1 MPWTTPT
8 DFVAG
13 VMTHEAGLD
22 NLSANLTTGV
32 KRVLAETTLAVAAAS
47 VTLSSIPATFRNLHL
62 VFLARG
68 TQAATQVTVVCRFNA
83 DATAANYHSQGLY
96 ASGTTV
102 TAAEQAPGSIGGL
115 WIADIPAATA
125 TSGIMYGGYEAR
137 VFDYRSAQEKP
148 VASRG
153 DSRVGGGG
161 SHRTYLL
168 GGVWISTAV
177 ITSIT
182 LLPTTG
188 SFEAFSRFT
197 LYGEPTTA

>member
-32 KRVLAETTLAVAAAS
+32 KRKLDEVTLGASAAS
-47 VTLSSIPATFRNLHL
+47 VTFSAIPATFRNLHVL
-62 VFLARG
+62 MLARG
-68 TQAATQVTVVCRFNA
+68 TQAAAVISVICRFNA
-83 DATAANYHSQGLY
+83 DATVANYHSQ
-96 ASGTTV
+96 AMWATGTSQQ
-102 TAAEQAPGSIGGL
+102 AAENAPSTLSGVFVG
-115 WIADIPAATA
+115 DMPAATS
-125 TSGIMYGGYEAR
+125 TSSIMYGGYEFR

-148 VASRG
+148 VITCGSARW
-153 DSRVGGGG
+153 GGAGLC
-161 SHRTYLL
+161 RPYTI

-177 ITSIT
+177 ITSLT
-182 LLPTTG
+182 LIPTAG

-197 LYGEPTTA
+197 LYGEPLPA